1 MKAVY
6 LLLILGFASQATV
19 AKNIALP
26 EDPTQ
31 SITYWRTFSIN
42 AEQDDAVAVAESVF
56 DRLLRAWDKSRVEP
70 SLFVVKSDV
79 GPWAASL
86 SDGIVNL
93 MQIMQRNQF
102 NS

>member
-1 MKAVY
+1 M
-6 LLLILGFASQATV
+6 
-19 AKNIALP
+19 P
-26 EDPTQ
+26 
-31 SITYWRTFSIN
+31 
-42 AEQDDAVAVAESVF
+42 VAESVF